1 MILFYTFNLY
11 MSNATLISYYVPEM
25 FPAHSLHGNQKY
37 SSFTNLKAT
46 HGFTFSTILL
56 EFTIFDF

>member
-1 MILFYTFNLY
+1 
-11 MSNATLISYYVPEM
+11 MSNATLISYYLPEM